1 MSEVQRKVLDYLETH
16 KDEQALL
23 FTKSK
28 IDNELELL
36 KNSKSDN
43 LKSYEKELKDKI
55 STIDFTRINSEFIN
69 KIDKILIDKSYEDAI
84 CLINNKGLIQES
96 GLTTKLGLKQNNY
109 IELALKI
116 IRDNTALQEY
126 IKQYINI
133 E

>member
-1 MSEVQRKVLDYLETH
+1 MIQTKENILNYLNKH

-28 IDNELELL
+28 IDNKLELL
-36 KNSKSDN
+36 KDSNSTN
-43 LKSYEKELKDKI
+43 LESYEKEIKDKM
-55 STIDFTRINSEFIN
+55 STIDFEHINSEFLYQ
-69 KIDKILIDKSYEDAI
+69 IDEILTNTNYEDAI

-116 IRDNTALQEY
+116 IRDDNILQDY